1 MNSFFIG
8 NVEIEKTAA
17 LAPMASVA
25 DKSYRLMCKEYG
37 ASYLVSEMISSKG
50 LCFGDKKTA
59 RLCEIEKEER
69 PYALQ
74 LFGKTL
80 IIWEKRLISSTNI
93 PLISLI

>member
-59 RLCEIEKEER
+59 RLCSF
-69 PYALQ
+69 L
-74 LFGKTL
+74 GKTL

>member
-50 LCFGDKKTA
+50 L
-59 RLCEIEKEER
+59 
-69 PYALQ
+69 
-74 LFGKTL
+74 
-80 IIWEKRLISSTNI
+80 
-93 PLISLI
+93 

>member
-37 ASYLVSEMISSKG
+37 AVLWRQKD
-50 LCFGDKKTA
+50 CT
-59 RLCEIEKEER
+59 
-69 PYALQ
+69 
-74 LFGKTL
+74 
-80 IIWEKRLISSTNI
+80 
-93 PLISLI
+93 SLRD